1 MKNQFFFYKTLVSIV
16 VIFFIFVI
24 FMLGVILKVKSP
36 HENTYLSSYLDK
48 IKLIE
53 KVENK
58 RIIFIGGSNL
68 AFGLDSSMIEKEFL
82 GYKIINMGLHGGI
95 GIKYLLED
103 CKKYLKKGDV
113 LVIVPEYENFYNN
126 GSGTSALW
134 YILSLKKNLENIG
147 IINFTRS
154 LPYLLT
160 ATKEILMTNENKE
173 YGQNFSYDR
182 RGFNRNGDYTE
193 HWKYKGK
200 EKIKVDILPNSKITN
215 STINYLEKFI
225 EQSRKR
231 EIKII
236 LLPPVFQKSSY
247 KINEEK
253 IKEISNSLIT
263 KFEVE
268 PEVFSYDDNLFFD
281 TAYHLNR
288 QGVDL
293 RTKEIIKIL
302 KKKGY

>member
-1 MKNQFFFYKTLVSIV
+1 
-16 VIFFIFVI
+16 
-24 FMLGVILKVKSP
+24 MLGVILKVKSP
-36 HENTYLSSYLDK
+36 QENTYLSSYLDK

-263 KFEVE
+263 
-268 PEVFSYDDNLFFD
+268 
-281 TAYHLNR
+281 
-288 QGVDL
+288 
-293 RTKEIIKIL
+293 
-302 KKKGY
+302 

>member
-1 MKNQFFFYKTLVSIV
+1 
-16 VIFFIFVI
+16 
-24 FMLGVILKVKSP
+24 MLGVILKVKSP
-36 HENTYLSSYLDK
+36 QENTYLSSYLDK

-95 GIKYLLED
+95 GIKYLLEY

>member
-1 MKNQFFFYKTLVSIV
+1 
-16 VIFFIFVI
+16 
-24 FMLGVILKVKSP
+24 MLGVILKVKSP
-36 HENTYLSSYLDK
+36 QENTYLSSYLDK

-182 RGFNRNGDYTE
+182 RGFNRNGDYKE

>member
-1 MKNQFFFYKTLVSIV
+1 
-16 VIFFIFVI
+16 
-24 FMLGVILKVKSP
+24 MLGVILKVKSP
-36 HENTYLSSYLDK
+36 QENTYLSSYLDK

-200 EKIKVDILPNSKITN
+200 EKIKVDKLPNSKITN

>member
-1 MKNQFFFYKTLVSIV
+1 
-16 VIFFIFVI
+16 
-24 FMLGVILKVKSP
+24 MLGVILKVKSP
-36 HENTYLSSYLDK
+36 QENTYLSSYLDK

-247 KINEEK
+247 KINEEN